1 MSGPDP
7 TETNVPTSRPFTKAE
22 HIKRLNDIDNS
33 IAQLL
38 ESAGLAL
45 QTLSSSQASLPIPER
60 KAAFETSSTTYIK
73 TLQDIHVGLT
83 RSIYGLEEAG
93 IIPAEK
99 AKAKAVPPK
108 NFGDKQGVPEGK
120 NFKTATEAQHIEGGM
135 GKLDIGWLNSRSGRV
150 DRDMEAELWEKAR
163 HFLQETQSGT
173 SNGVDDDKGDED
185 VAMGD

>member
-1 MSGPDP
+1 LSCSFNLL
-7 TETNVPTSRPFTKAE
+7 TYFAQ
-22 HIKRLNDIDNS
+22 S

-45 QTLSSSQASLPIPER
+45 QTLSSSQASLPTSER

-83 RSIYGLEEAG
+83 RSIYGLEEAD

-99 AKAKAVPPK
+99 AKAKAVPPR
-108 NFGDKQGVPEGK
+108 NFSDKQVVLEGK

-163 HFLQETQSGT
+163 DFLEETQSGG
-173 SNGVDDDKGDED
+173 SNGLNDDKGGED